1 MNQTDAEEFA
11 MSEEISGA
19 PTSDLARR
27 IAHRREELGLTRD
40 ELARRA
46 GMDAGY
52 LEYFEQSPGAVLSSD
67 ALVRLARALETT
79 AIALAGGHV
88 ERPPGSGRAGAN
100 PVLETLTRE
109 QCEEHLLAGGVGRVV
124 FSAKRGSMAL
134 PVNFAFFEGH
144 IVFRTGATASVTTA
158 LGAVVGFE
166 VDRIDDAMSEGWSV
180 LVTGRGE
187 RVENPSEL
195 EELESLGIEPWAGG
209 DRETFVRIRAEE
221 ISGRAI
227 RQER

>member
-1 MNQTDAEEFA
+1 
-11 MSEEISGA
+11 
-19 PTSDLARR
+19 
-27 IAHRREELGLTRD
+27 
-40 ELARRA
+40 
-46 GMDAGY
+46 
-52 LEYFEQSPGAVLSSD
+52 
-67 ALVRLARALETT
+67 
-79 AIALAGGHV
+79 
-88 ERPPGSGRAGAN
+88 
-100 PVLETLTRE
+100 VLETLTRE

-124 FSAKRGSMAL
+124 FSAERGPVAL
-134 PVNFAFFEGH
+134 PVNFAFFDGH